1 MGAKPAQSERKHPPH
16 PPSPEALVALAFER
30 FDFDSNVAINL
41 EELEAVLDELH
52 KNRPEPHP
60 GRGPNEERPPK
71 HVPPPLHR
79 LFEEADAPTSIYE
92 GTNIDEPA
100 ILTALAGLD
109 LSGNEEGL
117 IPRFG
122 VMLTNHFANF
132 YNRISF
138 EFVRRMSGTGMLEMG
153 EILLQDAGYQC
164 AFNTFGGIMISDEWK

>member
-1 MGAKPAQSERKHPPH
+1 MQKVFCILTVSCLASFSMGAKPAQSERKH

-79 LFEEADAPTSIYE
+79 LFEEADLNLDGLLWEHELYLFFEDLERAHRASRERGRDPPGPPPPGGAP
-92 GTNIDEPA
+92 
-100 ILTALAGLD
+100 L
-109 LSGNEEGL
+109 
-117 IPRFG
+117 
-122 VMLTNHFANF
+122 
-132 YNRISF
+132 
-138 EFVRRMSGTGMLEMG
+138 
-153 EILLQDAGYQC
+153 
-164 AFNTFGGIMISDEWK
+164 